1 MENKIKI
8 SKLNKSYSD
17 NHVLCGVDLEL
28 NRGEILGL
36 VGTNGAG
43 KTTLM
48 SLILGLKKT
57 YSGDIY
63 IDGNNLKD
71 NISRNKKK
79 LGCLIESP
87 GLYPNLTGY
96 QNLQYF
102 LSFIGD
108 GQINNIDYIIEKLQ
122 LKNFINKKV
131 KKYSIGMKQRLAIG
145 VALLGEPDYLILDEP
160 MSGVDAEIVPLLR
173 NTLRELAQ
181 EKNIGIMISSHVLS
195 EMELLCDRVVILK
208 GGIIIENIDLNN
220 HGCVSANN
228 YVISAHDIEGIKK
241 YLDAEGYLVKK
252 LGDSL
257 IVMIPDGNS
266 EDLIRQLFE
275 NGYSISSLMPYKE
288 KLEDRFIRAIEED

>member
-8 SKLNKSYSD
+8 SKLNKSYSN
-17 NHVLCGVDLEL
+17 NHVLRGVDLEL

-48 SLILGLKKT
+48 SLILGLKRT
-57 YSGDIY
+57 YSGDIH
-63 IDGNNLKD
+63 IDGNNLND
-71 NISRNKKK
+71 NKIMKKKK

-108 GQINNIDYIIEKLQ
+108 GQINNVDYIIEKLQ
-122 LKNFINKKV
+122 LESFINKKV
-131 KKYSIGMKQRLAIG
+131 KKYSLGMKQRLAIG

-160 MSGVDAEIVPLLR
+160 MRGVDAEIVPALR
-173 NTLRELAQ
+173 NTLKELAK
-181 EKNIGIMISSHVLS
+181 EKNMGIMISSHVLS
-195 EMELLCDRVVILK
+195 EIELLCDRVAILRD
-208 GGIIIENIDLNN
+208 GIIIENIDLNN
-220 HGCVSANN
+220 QGCVIAKN
-228 YVISAHDIEGIKK
+228 YIISARDTKNIKK
-241 YLDAEGYLVKK
+241 YLDNEGYLVKQIE
-252 LGDSL
+252 DSL

-266 EDLIRQLFE
+266 EELIRKLFE
-275 NGYSISSLMPYKE
+275 NGYSISSLTPYKQ
-288 KLEDRFIRAIEED
+288 KLEDIFIRAIEEN